1 MILLI
6 LLAQIS
12 PAGDK
17 NVALDDERLQDSV
30 PKGLQKVELDLDDA
44 LFLEFEEKEE
54 EAETTPVESLPEPEE
69 SAPPSEQPETP
80 ARKNRKKLWI
90 FGIAAGLCLLL
101 GAGGSYFFMKSDPPV
116 PGEQTSTDAES
127 TQEPQTPQDSA
138 PAQVDSP
145 EKAQAQ
151 KPEEIQAY
159 SLEQFQIE
167 YNLEGKIRFL
177 TCRFSIPD
185 TTPIMRAEILAK
197 RVLIRDGIY
206 RYLKNSPLFFL
217 DTPQE
222 SEKLKTDITT
232 VINQTLKSGQ
242 VSEILLEE
250 YVVK

>member
-12 PAGDK
+12 PGGDK

-54 EAETTPVESLPEPEE
+54 EAETTPVESEPEPEE
-69 SAPPSEQPETP
+69 AAPPSEQPATP
-80 ARKNRKKLWI
+80 ARKNRKKIWI
-90 FGIAAGLCLLL
+90 FGIAASLCLLL
-101 GAGGSYFFMKSDPPV
+101 GAGGSYFFMKSDPPA
-116 PGEQTSTDAES
+116 PGEETSTAPES
-127 TQEPQTPQDSA
+127 APEPQTAQDSA
-138 PAQVDSP
+138 PAEADSP
-145 EKAQAQ
+145 ESAPSQI
-151 KPEEIQAY
+151 PEDIQAY

-177 TCRFSIPD
+177 SCRFSIPD
-185 TTPIMRAEILAK
+185 TTPIMRAEIQAK
-197 RVLIRDGIY
+197 QVLIRDGIY
-206 RYLKNSPLFFL
+206 RYLKNSPLFLL
-217 DTPQE
+217 DNAQE
-222 SEKLKTDITT
+222 SEKLKADIST
-232 VINQTLKSGQ
+232 VINQILKSGQ